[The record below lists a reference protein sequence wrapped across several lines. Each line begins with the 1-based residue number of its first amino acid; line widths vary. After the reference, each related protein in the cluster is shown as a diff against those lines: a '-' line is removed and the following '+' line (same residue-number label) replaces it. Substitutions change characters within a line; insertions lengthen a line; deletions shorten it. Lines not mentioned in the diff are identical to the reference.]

1 YPLIE
6 EALASEETYL
16 FVCHNGV
23 MRVIDNYFN
32 GKKIQ
37 VFLDLDCENTQL
49 VQYGE

>member
-1 YPLIE
+1 
-6 EALASEETYL
+6 
-16 FVCHNGV
+16 HNAV

-37 VFLDLDCENTQL
+37 DFLDYHCEKTQL